1 MKASHRSPIPTCEVM
16 KGQSIS
22 SPEPSA
28 VASRIMLAPMYF
40 RRGWG
45 SGRSWTPR
53 RGSRGVGPGRGHG
66 GAPRHG
72 DRRGGLARAA
82 HQPGR
87 RQRACHRAR
96 HEGNNAAVRQDN
108 RPGDRNGH
116 RRGRSRTG
124 DERSRRDKSLPRG
137 ALGETRGGRGEQ
149 RLMLKTEKL
158 AAGCGDV
165 QVLWDIDI
173 EINEGE
179 MVAIVG
185 SNGAGKSTL
194 LGALSGLVQIK
205 GGRFSFEEEEL
216 TNESS
221 EKLADPPEVVGF
233 YAPGVLAILI
243 QHLAVS
249 LASLAVIR
257 ERLSGAYEFF
267 EVSPLGPGEL
277 LAGQFLTYLGLVLG
291 VNLAVAA
298 ALAAFLG
305 IPVAAGTPEELRRRA
320 FGGESI
326 ELTLG
331 GEPSGLPGAWR
342 RSRR

>member
-1 MKASHRSPIPTCEVM
+1 
-16 KGQSIS
+16 
-22 SPEPSA
+22 
-28 VASRIMLAPMYF
+28 
-40 RRGWG
+40 
-45 SGRSWTPR
+45 
-53 RGSRGVGPGRGHG
+53 
-66 GAPRHG
+66 
-72 DRRGGLARAA
+72 
-82 HQPGR
+82 
-87 RQRACHRAR
+87 
-96 HEGNNAAVRQDN
+96 
-108 RPGDRNGH
+108 
-116 RRGRSRTG
+116 
-124 DERSRRDKSLPRG
+124 
-137 ALGETRGGRGEQ
+137 
-149 RLMLKTEKL
+149 MLKTEKL

-331 GEPSGLPGAWR
+331 GEPSGLPGRLEALQEIGDSVEIR
-342 RSRR
+342 QEKADTSRIRLLVDDADARLPGVLKALDGANVRSADIPKPSFNEVYFRLMHETEESTPATKAE